1 MQCASIPIHKY
12 RVFFVEFLYLSE
24 FGRPAPIAFSEVI
37 RCHVIYTEMSR
48 NLNFKFIYRGNNLL
62 TSELGKKDYAG
73 VNMLL
78 SEILVQGKETVGFI
92 YTV

>member
-1 MQCASIPIHKY
+1 
-12 RVFFVEFLYLSE
+12 
-24 FGRPAPIAFSEVI
+24 
-37 RCHVIYTEMSR
+37 MSR

-62 TSELGKKDYAG
+62 TSELGKEDYAG
-73 VNMLL
+73 VNMLM